1 MFRPNGNQMEG
12 VWNEGQMHGMF
23 RLTAGDD
30 VVEIEFDNGEVVEN
44 QDDESTQGD
53 EDEVDQESVES

>member
-44 QDDESTQGD
+44 QDDESTQGE